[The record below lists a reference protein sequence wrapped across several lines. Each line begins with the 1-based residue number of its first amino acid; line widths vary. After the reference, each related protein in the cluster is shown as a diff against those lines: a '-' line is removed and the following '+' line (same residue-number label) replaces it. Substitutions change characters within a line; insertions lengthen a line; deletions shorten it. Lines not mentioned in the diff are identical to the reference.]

1 MDWYSGQKTN
11 SVSLDINAYN
21 YVDPTRYD
29 KPDDYQGQCRYYL
42 YLNLDVSLRAHYLTG
57 VLRLRA
63 VREPIEDATAYLDIT
78 VTRKDC
84 KLTDDDLE
92 HDSSRFEW
100 LITHEWIG
108 GNDDDY
114 DSLRWDIKPGPEFDY
129 VAMTTRYAKAFV
141 L

>member
-11 SVSLDINAYN
+11 EVTLKINSYN
-21 YVDPTRYD
+21 YVDPTRFER
-29 KPDDYQGQCRYYL
+29 PQPGEGQCRYYL
-42 YLNLDVSLRAHYLTG
+42 YLNLDVSLRAGYLTG

-84 KLTDDDLE
+84 KINSTKLDDV
-92 HDSSRFEW
+92 SSSFEW

-108 GNDDDY
+108 GADDDY
-114 DSLRWDIKPGPEFDY
+114 DTLRWDIKPGPEFDH

-141 L
+141 V